1 MVHTEEGTKGNLH
14 SGHMVYM
21 LALVE
26 VGRGQGV
33 CTGVRQPETPTS
45 GPGRTVRAS
54 EAMGT
59 RPLRWTSGHSRQE
72 RQTSKGKT
80 QAHSS

>member
-1 MVHTEEGTKGNLH
+1 MAHTEEGTEGNLH

-33 CTGVRQPETPTS
+33 CTG
-45 GPGRTVRAS
+45 GPPARDTHVS
-54 EAMGT
+54 
-59 RPLRWTSGHSRQE
+59 SRQDGE
-72 RQTSKGKT
+72 GL
-80 QAHSS
+80 